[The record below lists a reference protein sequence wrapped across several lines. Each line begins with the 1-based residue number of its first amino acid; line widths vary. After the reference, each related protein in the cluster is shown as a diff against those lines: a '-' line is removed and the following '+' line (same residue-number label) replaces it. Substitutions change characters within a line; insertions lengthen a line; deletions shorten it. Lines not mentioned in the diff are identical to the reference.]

1 MSSNNGLEII
11 ESCLACEFRAD
22 RLFCDLSASAL
33 ETLDALKYTNLY
45 PKGAVLFAEGQS
57 PRGIFVLC
65 RGRAKLSTVLS
76 NDKTRI
82 MQIGDEGEVLGLSA
96 TLSGRP
102 YEATAETLCQSQV
115 NFIKRDD
122 FLRFL
127 ANYPEVCLRVAHQ
140 VSNNYQAAFEQVRLL
155 ALAQPAAERL
165 ARLLLEWCEEGE
177 QTDQGVR
184 LRLNLTQEEIA
195 QVIGTSRETVTRLL
209 GEFKHR
215 NVIHT
220 KGSTMLICDKSA
232 LGEVARR

>member
-1 MSSNNGLEII
+1 MSSSNGLEII
-11 ESCLACEFRAD
+11 ESCVACGVRAD
-22 RLFCDLSASAL
+22 RLFCDLSA
-33 ETLDALKYTNLY
+33 DALQALDTIKYANLY

-57 PRGIFVLC
+57 PRGVFVLC
-65 RGRAKLSTVLS
+65 QGGAKLSTVLS
-76 NDKTRI
+76 NDRTRI
-82 MQIGDEGEVLGLSA
+82 MQIGSEGEVLGLSA

-102 YEATAETLCQSQV
+102 YEATAETLCTSQV

-127 ANYPEVCLRVAHQ
+127 IDYGEVCLRVAHQ
-140 VSNNYQAAFEQVRLL
+140 VSDSYHAAFEQVRLL
-155 ALAQPAAERL
+155 ALSQPASARL
-165 ARLLLEWCEEGE
+165 ARLLLEWSEEGE
-177 QTDQGVR
+177 TTDKGIR

-220 KGSTMLICDKSA
+220 KGSTMLIRDKSA
-232 LGEVARR
+232 LGDMARR